1 MECSGLA
8 LSLARQIY
16 VHLRDFVCFL
26 TPFILPL
33 LESSWAFK
41 NGALS
46 NFGLLSRC
54 LKKRIR
60 WSSVGICKSF
70 TETLFFS
77 FGEAVLVPFDNY
89 IYIYPLFIGF
99 SPHCGCWNNCVY
111 LIVILCPQFDQAY
124 TVIRITSA
132 QIDNNLPC
140 SMPSIS
146 PFILKVCETPCPT
159 NRDAARCRAAS
170 FGARETCPSHLQG

>member
-1 MECSGLA
+1 MCICVTLCASWLRLFFHCWKAHELSKMEHWAIL
-8 LSLARQIY
+8 
-16 VHLRDFVCFL
+16 VCFQDAL
-26 TPFILPL
+26 RRESVEVL
-33 LESSWAFK
+33 LEFVKVSLKPSSSHLAK
-41 NGALS
+41 LY
-46 NFGLLSRC
+46 
-54 LKKRIR
+54 
-60 WSSVGICKSF
+60 SSHLII
-70 TETLFFS
+70 
-77 FGEAVLVPFDNY
+77 
-89 IYIYPLFIGF
+89 IYIYRLFIGF

-111 LIVILCPQFDQAY
+111 LIVTLCPQFDQAY